1 MAKERDRL
9 QILKEIDQTERAIA
23 RERANENELIEIR
36 NKKIRDHK
44 KEILNLARELKKV
57 NQKQEESYADS
68 EKSIS
73 QISDAYSGLKE
84 SQKEGLTLTMDAFSA
99 GSKQAG
105 AALKIA
111 DINRQISELGRDDI
125 QQRAHLLG
133 LRDDEMAIATE
144 GLHGN
149 NKVVQSLKKQNSIAE
164 NYANLTDYQ
173 KFLSHILIL
182 KKLKSFQFFLISFYY
197 HQSNFSFDLR
207 ILYMP
212 NQGEFLKFAR
222 RSYGLVHLKD

>member
-111 DINRQISELGRDDI
+111 I
-125 QQRAHLLG
+125 
-133 LRDDEMAIATE
+133 
-144 GLHGN
+144 
-149 NKVVQSLKKQNSIAE
+149 
-164 NYANLTDYQ
+164 
-173 KFLSHILIL
+173 
-182 KKLKSFQFFLISFYY
+182 FFL
-197 HQSNFSFDLR
+197 Q
-207 ILYMP
+207 
-212 NQGEFLKFAR
+212 
-222 RSYGLVHLKD
+222 